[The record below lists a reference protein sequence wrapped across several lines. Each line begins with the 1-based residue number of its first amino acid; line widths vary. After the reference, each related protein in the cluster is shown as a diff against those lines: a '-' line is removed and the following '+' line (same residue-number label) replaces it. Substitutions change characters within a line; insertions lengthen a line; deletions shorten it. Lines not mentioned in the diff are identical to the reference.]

1 MVVRI
6 QGVGQFRVDAETERG
21 LDQLD
26 DQIVA
31 AVGQQDLDTAHTLLQ
46 RAIDMVR
53 KGGTPLD
60 VSDLAPSDLILPAA
74 DASLD
79 EINSLVHAS

>member
-31 AVGQQDLDTAHTLLQ
+31 AVDQHDLDAAHTLLQ
-46 RAIDMVR
+46 QAIDMVR
-53 KGGTPLD
+53 KGGTQVAAD
-60 VSDLAPSDLILPAA
+60 DLAPSDLILPAA